1 MRIALLQYPIAWA
14 DKETNLRQ
22 TEERI
27 AALAGKADVAVLP
40 EMFATGFCTDHP
52 ELAETMDGEIIRR
65 LQAAADQ
72 SGVAIV
78 SSFICAPDNR
88 YPFSDTRYP
97 FSDIRSPLPDTR
109 YPISDVRAKLCN
121 RGFMIKPSP
130 ITNSPTGVP
139 YPIAQRPLPIRRNAV
154 PYPIGGT
161 PSNSKASD
169 NRYPISDVQAKLCN
183 RGFMIKPHQKPITDS
198 EASDNRYPI
207 EIQDKRHL
215 YAHGGEDLF
224 FQPAQKRHIFEYKGV
239 KFLLLVCYDLRFPVW
254 ARNQSG
260 YDYDILLVVANWPDI
275 RIQYWDALIAAR
287 ATENQCYIA
296 AVNCVGDDGMGL
308 HYNGHSVA
316 YDTRLQPIVS
326 FADDEEGT
334 KIADFDIAALHH
346 FREVLPL
353 WKDVD
358 HFEIKK

>member
-1 MRIALLQYPIAWA
+1 MKVALLQYPIAWA
-14 DKETNLRQ
+14 DKETNLRFA
-22 TEERI
+22 EERI

-52 ELAETMDGEIIRR
+52 ELAETMNGDIIRR
-65 LQAAADQ
+65 LQAVANQ

-78 SSFICAPDNR
+78 GSFICMPA
-88 YPFSDTRYP
+88 
-97 FSDIRSPLPDTR
+97 I
-109 YPISDVRAKLCN
+109 
-121 RGFMIKPSP
+121 G
-130 ITNSPTGVP
+130 
-139 YPIAQRPLPIRRNAV
+139 QRLV
-154 PYPIGGT
+154 
-161 PSNSKASD
+161 
-169 NRYPISDVQAKLCN
+169 N
-183 RGFMIKPHQKPITDS
+183 RGFMIKPHA
-198 EASDNRYPI
+198 EI
-207 EIQDKRHL
+207 ELQDKRHL

-224 FQPAQKRHIFEYKGV
+224 FQPAQKRCIFEYKGV
-239 KFLLLVCYDLRFPVW
+239 KILLLVCYDLRFPVW

-260 YDYDILLVVANWPDI
+260 SDYDIILAVANWPDI

-334 KIADFDIAALHH
+334 KIAEFDIAKLHH

-358 HFEIKK
+358 KFELQ

>member
-1 MRIALLQYPIAWA
+1 MKVALLQYPIAWA
-14 DKETNLRQ
+14 DKETNLRLA
-22 TEERI
+22 EERI

-52 ELAETMDGEIIRR
+52 ELAETMEGDIIRR
-65 LQAAADQ
+65 LQAVANQ
-72 SGVAIV
+72 SGVAV
-78 SSFICAPDNR
+78 VASFIC
-88 YPFSDTRYP
+88 
-97 FSDIRSPLPDTR
+97 LPVIGQR
-109 YPISDVRAKLCN
+109 LVN
-121 RGFMIKPSP
+121 RGFMIKP
-130 ITNSPTGVP
+130 
-139 YPIAQRPLPIRRNAV
+139 NA
-154 PYPIGGT
+154 
-161 PSNSKASD
+161 
-169 NRYPISDVQAKLCN
+169 
-183 RGFMIKPHQKPITDS
+183 
-198 EASDNRYPI
+198 PI

-239 KFLLLVCYDLRFPVW
+239 KILLLVCYDLRFPVW

-260 YDYDILLVVANWPDI
+260 SDYDIILVVANWPDI
-275 RIQYWDALIAAR
+275 RIQYWDALVAAR

-296 AVNCVGDDGMGL
+296 AVNCVGDDGMSL

-334 KIADFDIAALHH
+334 KIAEFDIAKLHH

-358 HFEIKK
+358 SFLLQ

>member
-1 MRIALLQYPIAWA
+1 MKVALLQYPIAWA
-14 DKETNLRQ
+14 DKETNLRLA
-22 TEERI
+22 EERI

-52 ELAETMDGEIIRR
+52 ELAETMDGDIVRR
-65 LQAAADQ
+65 LQAVADKTD
-72 SGVAIV
+72 VAIV
-78 SSFICAPDNR
+78 SSFIC
-88 YPFSDTRYP
+88 
-97 FSDIRSPLPDTR
+97 LPAIGQR
-109 YPISDVRAKLCN
+109 LVN
-121 RGFMIKPSP
+121 RGFMIKP
-130 ITNSPTGVP
+130 
-139 YPIAQRPLPIRRNAV
+139 NA
-154 PYPIGGT
+154 
-161 PSNSKASD
+161 
-169 NRYPISDVQAKLCN
+169 
-183 RGFMIKPHQKPITDS
+183 
-198 EASDNRYPI
+198 PI

-224 FQPAQKRHIFEYKGV
+224 FQPAEKRCIFEYQGV
-239 KFLLLVCYDLRFPVW
+239 KILLLVCYDLRFPVW

-260 YDYDILLVVANWPDI
+260 SDYDIILVVANWPDI

-334 KIADFDIAALHH
+334 KIAEFDIDKLHH

-353 WKDVD
+353 WKDTD
-358 HFEIKK
+358 KFELQ

>member
-1 MRIALLQYPIAWA
+1 MRVALLQYPIAWA
-14 DKETNLRQ
+14 DKETNLRLA
-22 TEERI
+22 EERI

-52 ELAETMDGEIIRR
+52 ELAETMNGNIIRR

-72 SGVAIV
+72 SGVAVV
-78 SSFICAPDNR
+78 SSFIC
-88 YPFSDTRYP
+88 
-97 FSDIRSPLPDTR
+97 
-109 YPISDVRAKLCN
+109 
-121 RGFMIKPSP
+121 
-130 ITNSPTGVP
+130 
-139 YPIAQRPLPIRRNAV
+139 LPI
-154 PYPIGGT
+154 GD
-161 PSNSKASD
+161 KAMKQEAM
-169 NRYPISDVQAKLCN
+169 RLVN
-183 RGFMIKPHQKPITDS
+183 RGFMIKPH
-198 EASDNRYPI
+198 API

-224 FQPAQKRHIFEYKGV
+224 FQPAEERHIFEYKGV
-239 KFLLLVCYDLRFPVW
+239 KILLLVCYDLRFPVW

-260 YDYDILLVVANWPDI
+260 SDYDLILVVANWPEV

-296 AVNCVGDDGMGL
+296 AVNMIGTDDKGL
-308 HYNGHSVA
+308 NYNGHSVA

-326 FADDEEGT
+326 FADNEQGT
-334 KIADFDIAALHH
+334 KIADFNIEALHH

-358 HFEIKK
+358 KFELLNP

>member
-1 MRIALLQYPIAWA
+1 MRVALLQYSIAWA
-14 DKETNLRQ
+14 DKETNLRMA
-22 TEERI
+22 EEHI

-65 LQAAADQ
+65 LQATADQ

-78 SSFICAPDNR
+78 SSFIC
-88 YPFSDTRYP
+88 
-97 FSDIRSPLPDTR
+97 SPIANTPS
-109 YPISDVRAKLCN
+109 PIAKLVN
-121 RGFMIKPSP
+121 RGFMITPHSVYPNRVELEGGSNLPSL
-130 ITNSPTGVP
+130 
-139 YPIAQRPLPIRRNAV
+139 Q
-154 PYPIGGT
+154 GG
-161 PSNSKASD
+161 D
-169 NRYPISDVQAKLCN
+169 GGRLFV
-183 RGFMIKPHQKPITDS
+183 
-198 EASDNRYPI
+198 
-207 EIQDKRHL
+207 QDKRHL

-224 FQPAQKRHIFEYKGV
+224 FQPAEKRCIFEYKGV
-239 KFLLLVCYDLRFPVW
+239 KILLLVCYDLRFPVW

-260 YDYDILLVVANWPDI
+260 SDYDIILVVANWPDI

-334 KIADFDIAALHH
+334 KIADFDIAKLHH

-358 HFEIKK
+358 YFELKK

>member
-1 MRIALLQYPIAWA
+1 MEIALLQYPIAWA
-14 DKETNLRQ
+14 DKETNLRLA
-22 TEERI
+22 EEHI

-52 ELAETMDGEIIRR
+52 ELAETMDGDIIRR

-72 SGVAIV
+72 SGVAV
-78 SSFICAPDNR
+78 VGSFIC
-88 YPFSDTRYP
+88 
-97 FSDIRSPLPDTR
+97 L
-109 YPISDVRAKLCN
+109 PISNSAASYSPSGCPIGETPSNSQAKLVN
-121 RGFMIKPSP
+121 RGFMIKP
-130 ITNSPTGVP
+130 
-139 YPIAQRPLPIRRNAV
+139 NA
-154 PYPIGGT
+154 
-161 PSNSKASD
+161 
-169 NRYPISDVQAKLCN
+169 
-183 RGFMIKPHQKPITDS
+183 
-198 EASDNRYPI
+198 PI

-224 FQPAQKRHIFEYKGV
+224 FQPAEERHIFEYKGV
-239 KFLLLVCYDLRFPVW
+239 KILLLVCYDLRFPVW

-260 YDYDILLVVANWPDI
+260 SDYDIILVVANWPDI

-334 KIADFDIAALHH
+334 KIAEFDIDKLHH

-353 WKDVD
+353 WKDID
-358 HFEIKK
+358 NFTLQ

>member
-1 MRIALLQYPIAWA
+1 MRVALLQYPIAWA
-14 DKETNLRQ
+14 DKETNLRYA
-22 TEERI
+22 EERI

-52 ELAETMDGEIIRR
+52 ELAETMDGDIIRR
-65 LQAAADQ
+65 LQAVADH

-78 SSFICAPDNR
+78 SSFICSPD
-88 YPFSDTRYP
+88 SLIA
-97 FSDIRSPLPDTR
+97 SSPHRLT
-109 YPISDVRAKLCN
+109 N
-121 RGFMIKPSP
+121 RGFMV
-130 ITNSPTGVP
+130 VP
-139 YPIAQRPLPIRRNAV
+139 H
-154 PYPIGGT
+154 GE
-161 PSNSKASD
+161 
-169 NRYPISDVQAKLCN
+169 VQL
-183 RGFMIKPHQKPITDS
+183 
-198 EASDNRYPI
+198 
-207 EIQDKRHL
+207 QDKRHL

-224 FQPAQKRHIFEYKGV
+224 FQPAQERCIFEYKGV
-239 KFLLLVCYDLRFPVW
+239 KILLLVCYDLRFPVW

-260 YDYDILLVVANWPDI
+260 SDYDIILVVANWPDI

-316 YDTRLQPIVS
+316 YDTRLQPIVA

-334 KIADFDIAALHH
+334 KIADFDIEKLHH

-353 WKDVD
+353 WKDID
-358 HFEIKK
+358 RFELQQWKAAELCRMKI

>member
-1 MRIALLQYPIAWA
+1 MRVALLQYSIAWA
-14 DKETNLRQ
+14 DKETNLRMA
-22 TEERI
+22 EEHI

-65 LQAAADQ
+65 LQAVADK

-78 SSFICAPDNR
+78 SSFICLPDPR
-88 YPFSDTRYP
+88 CP
-97 FSDIRSPLPDTR
+97 IPDTR
-109 YPISDVRAKLCN
+109 TKL
-121 RGFMIKPSP
+121 R
-130 ITNSPTGVP
+130 
-139 YPIAQRPLPIRRNAV
+139 
-154 PYPIGGT
+154 
-161 PSNSKASD
+161 
-169 NRYPISDVQAKLCN
+169 N
-183 RGFMIKPHQKPITDS
+183 RGFMIKPHA
-198 EASDNRYPI
+198 EI

-254 ARNQSG
+254 ARNRSG
-260 YDYDILLVVANWPDI
+260 SDYDVILVVANWPEV
-275 RIQYWDALIAAR
+275 RVQYWDALVAAR

-296 AVNCVGDDGMGL
+296 AVNMVGTDDKGL
-308 HYNGHSVA
+308 NYNGHSVA

-326 FADDEEGT
+326 FADNEEST
-334 KIADFDIAALHH
+334 KIADFDIDALHH

-353 WKDVD
+353 WKDID
-358 HFEIKK
+358 NFELRVMN

>member
-1 MRIALLQYPIAWA
+1 MRVALLQYSIAWA
-14 DKETNLRQ
+14 DKETNLRMA
-22 TEERI
+22 EEHI

-65 LQAAADQ
+65 LQAVADK

-78 SSFICAPDNR
+78 SSFIC
-88 YPFSDTRYP
+88 
-97 FSDIRSPLPDTR
+97 LPDPQHSIPDT
-109 YPISDVRAKLCN
+109 PAKL
-121 RGFMIKPSP
+121 R
-130 ITNSPTGVP
+130 
-139 YPIAQRPLPIRRNAV
+139 
-154 PYPIGGT
+154 
-161 PSNSKASD
+161 
-169 NRYPISDVQAKLCN
+169 N
-183 RGFMIKPHQKPITDS
+183 RGFMIKPHA
-198 EASDNRYPI
+198 EI

-239 KFLLLVCYDLRFPVW
+239 KFLLLVCYDLRFPAW
-254 ARNQSG
+254 ARNRSG
-260 YDYDILLVVANWPDI
+260 SDYDVILVVANWPEV
-275 RIQYWDALIAAR
+275 RVQYWDALVAAR

-296 AVNCVGDDGMGL
+296 AVNMVGTDDKEL
-308 HYNGHSVA
+308 NYNGHSVA

-326 FADDEEGT
+326 FADNEEGT

-353 WKDVD
+353 WKDID
-358 HFEIKK
+358 NFELRVMN

>member
-1 MRIALLQYPIAWA
+1 MKVALLQYPIAWA
-14 DKETNLRQ
+14 DKETNLRLA
-22 TEERI
+22 EERI

-52 ELAETMDGEIIRR
+52 ELAETMDGDIIRR
-65 LQAAADQ
+65 LQAVANQ

-78 SSFICAPDNR
+78 TSFIC
-88 YPFSDTRYP
+88 
-97 FSDIRSPLPDTR
+97 LPAMGQR
-109 YPISDVRAKLCN
+109 LVN
-121 RGFMIKPSP
+121 RGFMITPRSISLPSKGELEG
-130 ITNSPTGVP
+130 I
-139 YPIAQRPLPIRRNAV
+139 Q
-154 PYPIGGT
+154 
-161 PSNSKASD
+161 
-169 NRYPISDVQAKLCN
+169 
-183 RGFMIKPHQKPITDS
+183 
-198 EASDNRYPI
+198 
-207 EIQDKRHL
+207 IQDKRHL

-224 FQPAQKRHIFEYKGV
+224 FQPAQERCIFEYKGV
-239 KFLLLVCYDLRFPVW
+239 KILLLVCYDLRFPVW

-260 YDYDILLVVANWPDI
+260 SDYDIILVVANWPDI

-334 KIADFDIAALHH
+334 KIAEFDIAKLHH

-358 HFEIKK
+358 SFVLQ

>member
-1 MRIALLQYPIAWA
+1 MKIALLQYPIAWA
-14 DKETNLRQ
+14 DKGTNLRLA
-22 TEERI
+22 EERI

-52 ELAETMDGEIIRR
+52 ELAETMNGDIIRR

-78 SSFICAPDNR
+78 SSFIC
-88 YPFSDTRYP
+88 
-97 FSDIRSPLPDTR
+97 L
-109 YPISDVRAKLCN
+109 
-121 RGFMIKPSP
+121 PSP
-130 ITNSPTGVP
+130 IANNQSPIT
-139 YPIAQRPLPIRRNAV
+139 
-154 PYPIGGT
+154 
-161 PSNSKASD
+161 
-169 NRYPISDVQAKLCN
+169 KLVN
-183 RGFMIKPHQKPITDS
+183 RGFMIKPH
-198 EASDNRYPI
+198 API

-224 FQPAQKRHIFEYKGV
+224 FQPAEERHIFEYKGV
-239 KFLLLVCYDLRFPVW
+239 KILLLVCYDLRFPVW

-260 YDYDILLVVANWPDI
+260 SDYDLILVVANWPEV

-296 AVNCVGDDGMGL
+296 AVNMIGTDDKEL
-308 HYNGHSVA
+308 NYNGHSVA

-326 FADDEEGT
+326 FADNEQGT
-334 KIADFDIAALHH
+334 KIADFNIEALHH

-358 HFEIKK
+358 KFELLNP

>member
-14 DKETNLRQ
+14 DKETNLRLA
-22 TEERI
+22 EERI

-65 LQAAADQ
+65 LQAVADK

-78 SSFICAPDNR
+78 SSFIC
-88 YPFSDTRYP
+88 
-97 FSDIRSPLPDTR
+97 LPDSQHST
-109 YPISDVRAKLCN
+109 SDSQTKLTN
-121 RGFMIKPSP
+121 RGFI
-130 ITNSPTGVP
+130 
-139 YPIAQRPLPIRRNAV
+139 
-154 PYPIGGT
+154 
-161 PSNSKASD
+161 
-169 NRYPISDVQAKLCN
+169 
-183 RGFMIKPHQKPITDS
+183 IKPHAPM
-198 EASDNRYPI
+198 

-224 FQPAQKRHIFEYKGV
+224 FSPAQERCIFEYKGV
-239 KFLLLVCYDLRFPVW
+239 KILLLVCYDLRFPAW

-260 YDYDILLVVANWPDI
+260 SDYDIILVVANWPEV
-275 RIQYWDALIAAR
+275 RVQYWDALVAAR

-296 AVNCVGDDGMGL
+296 AVNRVGTDDKGL
-308 HYNGHSVA
+308 NYNGHSVA

-326 FADDEEGT
+326 FADNEEGT

-358 HFEIKK
+358 QFELKKIGINSHWYD

>member
-1 MRIALLQYPIAWA
+1 MRVALLQYPIAWA
-14 DKETNLRQ
+14 DKETNLRIA
-22 TEERI
+22 EDRI

-52 ELAETMDGEIIRR
+52 ELAETMDGEIMTT
-65 LQAAADQ
+65 LQRIADQ
-72 SGVAIV
+72 YEIAIV
-78 SSFICAPDNR
+78 GSFICLPTPPAAGVCCSPAEVLLKQVVDVVVKSAP
-88 YPFSDTRYP
+88 F
-97 FSDIRSPLPDTR
+97 
-109 YPISDVRAKLCN
+109 KLVN
-121 RGFMIKPSP
+121 RGFMV
-130 ITNSPTGVP
+130 VP
-139 YPIAQRPLPIRRNAV
+139 H
-154 PYPIGGT
+154 GE
-161 PSNSKASD
+161 
-169 NRYPISDVQAKLCN
+169 VQ
-183 RGFMIKPHQKPITDS
+183 
-198 EASDNRYPI
+198 
-207 EIQDKRHL
+207 IQDKRHL

-224 FQPAQKRHIFEYKGV
+224 FRPAEERCIFEYQGV
-239 KFLLLVCYDLRFPVW
+239 KILLLVCYDLRFPVW

-334 KIADFDIAALHH
+334 KIADFDIAKLHH

-358 HFEIKK
+358 HFEIKNIW

>member
-1 MRIALLQYPIAWA
+1 MRVALLQYSIAWA

-22 TEERI
+22 AEQRI

-52 ELAETMDGEIIRR
+52 ELAETMEGDIIRR

-78 SSFICAPDNR
+78 SSFICLPISNSAA
-88 YPFSDTRYP
+88 SH
-97 FSDIRSPLPDTR
+97 SPLGR
-109 YPISDVRAKLCN
+109 
-121 RGFMIKPSP
+121 
-130 ITNSPTGVP
+130 
-139 YPIAQRPLPIRRNAV
+139 
-154 PYPIGGT
+154 PIGGT
-161 PSNSKASD
+161 PSNS
-169 NRYPISDVQAKLCN
+169 QAKLVN
-183 RGFMIKPHQKPITDS
+183 RGFMITPHSVYP
-198 EASDNRYPI
+198 NREELEGSSNLPSLQGGDGGRMFV
-207 EIQDKRHL
+207 QDKRHL

-224 FQPAQKRHIFEYKGV
+224 FQPAEERCIFEYQGV
-239 KFLLLVCYDLRFPVW
+239 KILLLVCYDLRFPAW
-254 ARNQSG
+254 ARNKSG
-260 YDYDILLVVANWPDI
+260 YDYDIILVVANWPDI

-334 KIADFDIAALHH
+334 KIADFDIAKLHH

-358 HFEIKK
+358 QFKMQMMHHE

>member
-1 MRIALLQYPIAWA
+1 MRVALLQYPIAWA
-14 DKETNLRQ
+14 DKATNLRQ

-52 ELAETMDGEIIRR
+52 ELAETMDGEIMTT
-65 LQAAADQ
+65 LQRIADQ
-72 SGVAIV
+72 YGIAIV
-78 SSFICAPDNR
+78 SSFICLPQSIAN
-88 YPFSDTRYP
+88 
-97 FSDIRSPLPDTR
+97 SPLP
-109 YPISDVRAKLCN
+109 IAKLVN
-121 RGFMIKPSP
+121 RGFMV
-130 ITNSPTGVP
+130 VP
-139 YPIAQRPLPIRRNAV
+139 Q
-154 PYPIGGT
+154 GE
-161 PSNSKASD
+161 
-169 NRYPISDVQAKLCN
+169 VQ
-183 RGFMIKPHQKPITDS
+183 
-198 EASDNRYPI
+198 
-207 EIQDKRHL
+207 IQDKRHL
-215 YAHGGEDLF
+215 YAHGGEDKF
-224 FQPAQKRHIFEYKGV
+224 FEQASERHIFEYKGV
-239 KFLLLVCYDLRFPVW
+239 KILLLVCYDLRFPVW

-260 YDYDILLVVANWPDI
+260 SDYDIILVVANWPDI

-334 KIADFDIAALHH
+334 KIADFDIDKLHH

-353 WKDVD
+353 WKDRD
-358 HFEIKK
+358 NFEIII

>member
-14 DKETNLRQ
+14 DKETNLRMA
-22 TEERI
+22 EERI

-52 ELAETMDGEIIRR
+52 ELAETMDGDIIRR
-65 LQAAADQ
+65 LQAAVDQ

-78 SSFICAPDNR
+78 SSFIC
-88 YPFSDTRYP
+88 
-97 FSDIRSPLPDTR
+97 LPAIGQR
-109 YPISDVRAKLCN
+109 LVN
-121 RGFMIKPSP
+121 RGFMIKPNAP
-130 ITNSPTGVP
+130 I
-139 YPIAQRPLPIRRNAV
+139 
-154 PYPIGGT
+154 
-161 PSNSKASD
+161 D
-169 NRYPISDVQAKLCN
+169 
-183 RGFMIKPHQKPITDS
+183 
-198 EASDNRYPI
+198 
-207 EIQDKRHL
+207 IQDKRHL

-224 FQPAQKRHIFEYKGV
+224 FQPAQERHIFEYQGV
-239 KFLLLVCYDLRFPVW
+239 KILLLVCYDLRFPVW

-260 YDYDILLVVANWPDI
+260 DDYDIILVVANWPDI

-326 FADDEEGT
+326 FADNEEDT
-334 KIADFDIAALHH
+334 RIADFDIAKLHH

-358 HFEIKK
+358 HFELKK

>member
-14 DKETNLRQ
+14 DKETNLRLAEQ
-22 TEERI
+22 RI
-27 AALAGKADVAVLP
+27 AALAGKADVAILP
-40 EMFATGFCTDHP
+40 EMFATGFCTNHP
-52 ELAETMDGEIIRR
+52 ELAETMDGEIMTT
-65 LQAAADQ
+65 LQRIADQ
-72 SGVAIV
+72 YEIAIV
-78 SSFICAPDNR
+78 GSFICLPTPPAAGVCCSPAEVLLKQVVDVVVKSAP
-88 YPFSDTRYP
+88 F
-97 FSDIRSPLPDTR
+97 
-109 YPISDVRAKLCN
+109 KLVN
-121 RGFMIKPSP
+121 RGFMV
-130 ITNSPTGVP
+130 VP
-139 YPIAQRPLPIRRNAV
+139 H
-154 PYPIGGT
+154 GE
-161 PSNSKASD
+161 
-169 NRYPISDVQAKLCN
+169 VQ
-183 RGFMIKPHQKPITDS
+183 
-198 EASDNRYPI
+198 
-207 EIQDKRHL
+207 IQDKRHL

-224 FQPAQKRHIFEYKGV
+224 FQPAEERCIFEYQGV
-239 KFLLLVCYDLRFPVW
+239 KILLLVCYDLRFPVW

-260 YDYDILLVVANWPDI
+260 SDYDIILVVANWPDI

-334 KIADFDIAALHH
+334 KIADFDIAKLHH

-358 HFEIKK
+358 HFEIKKI

>member
-1 MRIALLQYPIAWA
+1 MRVALLQYSIAWA
-14 DKETNLRQ
+14 DKETNLRLAEQ
-22 TEERI
+22 RI

-40 EMFATGFCTDHP
+40 EMFATGFCTNHP
-52 ELAETMDGEIIRR
+52 ELAETMDGDIIRR

-78 SSFICAPDNR
+78 GSFICLPTPPAAGVCCSPAEVLLKQVVDVVVKSAP
-88 YPFSDTRYP
+88 F
-97 FSDIRSPLPDTR
+97 
-109 YPISDVRAKLCN
+109 KLVN
-121 RGFMIKPSP
+121 RGFMV
-130 ITNSPTGVP
+130 VP
-139 YPIAQRPLPIRRNAV
+139 H
-154 PYPIGGT
+154 GE
-161 PSNSKASD
+161 
-169 NRYPISDVQAKLCN
+169 VQ
-183 RGFMIKPHQKPITDS
+183 
-198 EASDNRYPI
+198 
-207 EIQDKRHL
+207 IQDKRHL

-224 FQPAQKRHIFEYKGV
+224 FQPAEERCIFEYQGV
-239 KFLLLVCYDLRFPVW
+239 KILLLVCYDLRFPVW

-260 YDYDILLVVANWPDI
+260 SDYDIILVVANWPDI

-334 KIADFDIAALHH
+334 KIADFDIAKLHH

-358 HFEIKK
+358 HFEIKKI

>member
-1 MRIALLQYPIAWA
+1 MRVALLQYPIAWA
-14 DKETNLRQ
+14 DKETNLRLAEQ
-22 TEERI
+22 RI

-52 ELAETMDGEIIRR
+52 ELAETMEEDIIRR

-72 SGVAIV
+72 NGIAIV
-78 SSFICAPDNR
+78 SSFIC
-88 YPFSDTRYP
+88 
-97 FSDIRSPLPDTR
+97 LPAMGQR
-109 YPISDVRAKLCN
+109 LVN
-121 RGFMIKPSP
+121 RGFMIKPD
-130 ITNSPTGVP
+130 
-139 YPIAQRPLPIRRNAV
+139 A
-154 PYPIGGT
+154 
-161 PSNSKASD
+161 
-169 NRYPISDVQAKLCN
+169 
-183 RGFMIKPHQKPITDS
+183 
-198 EASDNRYPI
+198 PI

-224 FQPAQKRHIFEYKGV
+224 FQPAEERHVFEYKGV
-239 KFLLLVCYDLRFPVW
+239 KILLLVCYDLRFPVW
-254 ARNQSG
+254 ARNRSG
-260 YDYDILLVVANWPDI
+260 HDYDIILVVANWPDI

-296 AVNCVGDDGMGL
+296 AVNCVGDDGMEL

-334 KIADFDIAALHH
+334 KIAEFDLDKLHH

-358 HFEIKK
+358 AFKLQ